1 MTQVVLQPSGNK
13 GSREHYRNTIDE
25 LVDLAAHRDL
35 LGEALFQHLIS
46 LFPSG
51 QAPMWGV
58 TPGQGDR
65 NRASWQKIELGASA
79 LFAADKQ
86 IFSRGMIAAVFHNP
100 PLARRLWGIDENG
113 ATWEYMYALD
123 SVEEVN
129 IPYAAFNA
137 AVGYKSNNIIQGFTV
152 LSEEKSVAFLQTFP
166 ASAVRVEWPATP
178 DEVEE
183 ARRNLDGD
191 LERRVEAWQRAEQ
204 SVLREA
210 LLRGLATGECALCGR
225 VMDSRILVAAHIK
238 KRSCCTDSEK
248 RDITNIGML
257 NCKFGCDELYERGF
271 VSIDENWS
279 MIVAPSLTDDTALAY
294 VMDTMH
300 TSIAPRPASA
310 KYFAW
315 HRQHH
320 NFE

>member
-1 MTQVVLQPSGNK
+1 MSQVVLQPSGNK

-35 LGEALFQHLIS
+35 LGETLYQHLLS

-79 LFAADKQ
+79 LFAADKR

-123 SVEEVN
+123 SVDEVN

-152 LSEEKSVAFLQTFP
+152 LSEEKSDAFLQTFP
-166 ASAVRVEWPATP
+166 ASAGRVEWPATP
-178 DEVEE
+178 AEVEE

-210 LLRGLATGECALCGR
+210 LLHGLATGECALCGR
-225 VMDSRILVAAHIK
+225 AMDSRFLVAAHIK

-248 RDITNIGML
+248 RDIANIGML

-271 VSIDENWS
+271 VSVDENWS
-279 MIVAPSLTDDTALAY
+279 VIVAPSLADETALAY
-294 VMDTMH
+294 IKERIQPA
-300 TSIAPRPASA
+300 IAPRPWAA
-310 KYFAW
+310 KYFDW

-320 NFE
+320 NL